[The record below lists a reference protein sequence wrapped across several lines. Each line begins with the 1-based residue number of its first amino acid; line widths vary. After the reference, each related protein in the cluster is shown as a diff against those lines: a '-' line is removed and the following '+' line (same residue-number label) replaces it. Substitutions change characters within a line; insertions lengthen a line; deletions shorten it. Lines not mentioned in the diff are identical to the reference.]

1 MSGTSK
7 DHGQQLSSLKD
18 RLRDFEK
25 ALDELE
31 DWALPKI
38 ARVESKEFM
47 TQELPK
53 IGDEI
58 QVRALQVFCWCG
70 CNFLP
75 QVSMKLKEK

>member
-58 QVRALQVFCWCG
+58 QVRALQVFC
-70 CNFLP
+70 
-75 QVSMKLKEK
+75 